1 MTSELNDIR
10 RFKLLVDSVVDYAIF
25 MLDPQGRVATWN
37 PGAQRIKG
45 WRADEIV
52 GRPFETFYSPEA
64 VAAGWPQEE
73 LRRAARDGRFEDLG
87 WRVRKDG
94 HRIWASVVITAMR
107 DEDGRL
113 IGYGKVVRDMSDA
126 RRQQEALRQSEEQFR
141 LLVQSV
147 KDYAIFMLDAR
158 GSIRTWNDGAAAIHG
173 YEPGE
178 VLGTH
183 FSRLFTPEDAAGG
196 RPDDEIARALRDG
209 RADDQGWRIRK
220 GGARFWADVVVT
232 PVRDGQGTLL
242 GFAKVTRDLTEQRRL
257 AELEHSSRR
266 MSEFLAMLAH
276 ELRNPL
282 APIRNAVSLMDTM
295 NALPQ
300 QLVTLRDVIARQTGQ
315 LTRLVDDLLDVARV
329 ATGKIFLRRALIDFR
344 EVVHESVEAVQPEM
358 DLRGHHLSLTLPAGP
373 LPMRGDAARLAQVL
387 QNLLNNAARYT
398 PDGGEIGLTVG
409 IDEGDCVSVV
419 SDNGIGIAAHSL
431 TRIFDLF
438 VQEAPGAPA
447 FDRGLGVGLTLARM
461 LVAQHGGSLQG
472 ASEGLGRGSSF
483 TVTLPLAP
491 AFVES
496 TEPGRS
502 GGTVRQVEG
511 TASRA
516 RVLVVDDN
524 RDAADTLVS
533 LIGALGHDAS
543 AAYSLQEAMTAADTL
558 NPTVALL
565 DLSMPDNDG
574 FFVLA
579 RLRERPGLERIY
591 AAAVTGYGQA
601 SDRERTLAAGFDAHL
616 TKPVDVE
623 QLQSLLEM
631 SVPRTRVAEQRPA

>member
-1 MTSELNDIR
+1 MTSELDDIR

-25 MLDPQGRVATWN
+25 MLDPQGRVTTWN

-45 WRADEIV
+45 WRADEII
-52 GRPFETFYSPEA
+52 GRSFETFYSPEA

-73 LRRAARDGRFEDLG
+73 LRRAERDGRFEDLG
-87 WRVRKDG
+87 WRICKDG
-94 HRIWASVVITAMR
+94 RRIWASVVITAVR
-107 DEDGRL
+107 DERGHL
-113 IGYGKVVRDMSDA
+113 IGYGKVVRDLTDA
-126 RRQQEALRQSEEQFR
+126 RVQQEALRHSEEQFR
-141 LLVQSV
+141 RLVQSV
-147 KDYAIFMLDAR
+147 KDYAIFMLDAQ
-158 GSIRTWNDGAAAIHG
+158 GTIRTWNDGAMAIHG
-173 YEPGE
+173 WEPTE
-178 VLGTH
+178 VLGSH

-196 RPDDEIARALRDG
+196 RPADELARALHEGHAEDE
-209 RADDQGWRIRK
+209 GWRLRK

-232 PVRDGQGTLL
+232 PVRDARGALI

-282 APIRNAVSLMDTM
+282 APIRNAVNVMDTM
-295 NALPQ
+295 NALPAT
-300 QLVTLRDVIARQTGQ
+300 LVQLRDVIARQTGQ

-329 ATGKIFLRRALIDFR
+329 ATGKIFLRRTAIDFR

-358 DLRGHHLSLTLPAGP
+358 DARGHHLSLTLPGGP

-398 PDGGEIGLTVG
+398 PDGGEIGLSVTTG
-409 IDEGDCVSVV
+409 EGDCEVVV
-419 SDNGIGIAAHSL
+419 SDNGIGIAPHSL

-447 FDRGLGVGLTLARM
+447 LARGLGVGLALARM
-461 LVAQHGGSLQG
+461 LVVQHGGSLQA
-472 ASEGLGRGSSF
+472 ASEGVGRGSRF
-483 TVTLPLAP
+483 TLTLPLSP
-491 AFVES
+491 AYVEA
-496 TEPGRS
+496 TEPGRA
-502 GGTVRQVEG
+502 GGTVRQREGAVE
-511 TASRA
+511 RA

-543 AAYSLQEAMTAADTL
+543 AAYSLPEAMAAADTL

-574 FFVLA
+574 FFILA
-579 RLRERPGLERIY
+579 RLRERPGLERVY

-601 SDRERTLAAGFDAHL
+601 SDRARTQAAGFDAHL
-616 TKPVDVE
+616 TKPVDVG
-623 QLQSLLEM
+623 QLEALLV
-631 SVPRTRVAEQRPA
+631 SARAAGAQR